1 MNINSIIIRLT
12 EEYPTQTESIR
23 QIKII
28 LEEIEK
34 EKNVSENVEKIQEIC
49 NTLYNIKNTDELIDL
64 QVIINEYRNKYD
76 ITDPRE
82 IINTDN
88 GKGFVQ

>member
-23 QIKII
+23 QIKLI
-28 LEEIEK
+28 LDEIEK
-34 EKNVSENVEKIQEIC
+34 EKNVSENVEKIQGIC